1 MFILQIEHRVPSYEG
16 WKKAFDADPMNRKK
30 MGVTRYQVCRQQEDP
45 DNIIIDLYF
54 NSMQNLQIMLAA
66 LQNLW
71 KKVDGTVMTH
81 ATTRILNIKE
91 IVDLQ

>member
-1 MFILQIEHRVPSYEG
+1 MPTLQVEHDVPNYEG

-30 MGVTRYQVCRQQEDP
+30 MGVIRYQVCRQEEEP

-54 NSMQNLQIMLAA
+54 DSMQNLQAMLAA

-71 KKVDGTVMTH
+71 KKVDGTVMTN
-81 ATTRILNIKE
+81 AKTRILNIKE
-91 IVDLQ
+91 AVDV

>member
-30 MGVTRYQVCRQQEDP
+30 MGVIRYQVCRQEEEP

-54 NSMQNLQIMLAA
+54 DSMQNLQAMLAA

-71 KKVDGTVMTH
+71 KKVDGTVMTN
-81 ATTRILNIKE
+81 AKTRILNIKE
-91 IVDLQ
+91 AVDV

>member
-1 MFILQIEHRVPSYEG
+1 MFILQIEHRVPTYEG

-30 MGVTRYQVCRQQEDP
+30 MGVIRYQVCRQEEEP

-54 NSMQNLQIMLAA
+54 DSMQNLQAMLAA

-71 KKVDGTVMTH
+71 KKVDGTVMTN
-81 ATTRILNIKE
+81 AKTRILNIKE
-91 IVDLQ
+91 AVDV

>member
-1 MFILQIEHRVPSYEG
+1 MFILQIEHRVPTYEG

-30 MGVTRYQVCRQQEDP
+30 MGVIRYQVCRQEENP

-54 NSMQNLQIMLAA
+54 DSMQNLQSMLAA

-71 KKVDGTVMTH
+71 EKVDGTVMTK

-91 IVDLQ
+91 IVDL

>member
-30 MGVTRYQVCRQQEDP
+30 MGVTRYQVCRQEEEP

-54 NSMQNLQIMLAA
+54 DSMQNLQTMVAA

-71 KKVDGTVMTH
+71 KKVDGSVMTN
-81 ATTRILNIKE
+81 AKTRILNIKE
-91 IVDLQ
+91 AVDV

>member
-1 MFILQIEHRVPSYEG
+1 MFILQIEHPVPNYEG

-30 MGVTRYQVCRQQEDP
+30 MGVTRYQVCRQEEEP

-54 NSMQNLQIMLAA
+54 DSMQNLQTMVAA

-71 KKVDGTVMTH
+71 KKVDGSVMTN
-81 ATTRILNIKE
+81 AKTRILNIKE
-91 IVDLQ
+91 AVDV